1 MRLSPD
7 CHRGQKNWDQRTE
20 DSGCRLQFKPRR
32 ASCSLVEWAALGSQQ
47 MLDNGYLGR
56 ELGGQQGLLDGKVL
70 KGRDTALGIPMI
82 LQS

>member
-1 MRLSPD
+1 
-7 CHRGQKNWDQRTE
+7 
-20 DSGCRLQFKPRR
+20 
-32 ASCSLVEWAALGSQQ
+32 

-56 ELGGQQGLLDGKVL
+56 ELGGQQGLLNGKVL